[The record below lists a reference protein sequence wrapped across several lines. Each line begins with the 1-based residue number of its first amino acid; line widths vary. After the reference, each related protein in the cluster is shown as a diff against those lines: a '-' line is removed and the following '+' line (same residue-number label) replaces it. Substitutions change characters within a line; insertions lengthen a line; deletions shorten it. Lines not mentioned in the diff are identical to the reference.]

1 MNSKQEFDPKTY
13 AIIGAAMEVHR
24 ELRWGFAEP
33 VYQECMGIELRKR
46 SIPFLAQEKLH
57 LRYKGQLL
65 ESWYKPDFLCFDS
78 VIVELKAI
86 EQLTSREAAQVINY
100 LKVTDFQVGLL
111 LNFGTESLEKRRFI
125 WTKDD

>member
-1 MNSKQEFDPKTY
+1 
-13 AIIGAAMEVHR
+13 ME
-24 ELRWGFAEP
+24 
-33 VYQECMGIELRKR
+33 IELRNR
-46 SIPFLAQEKLH
+46 SIPFVAQEKLY

-100 LKVTDFQVGLL
+100 LKITDFQVGLL